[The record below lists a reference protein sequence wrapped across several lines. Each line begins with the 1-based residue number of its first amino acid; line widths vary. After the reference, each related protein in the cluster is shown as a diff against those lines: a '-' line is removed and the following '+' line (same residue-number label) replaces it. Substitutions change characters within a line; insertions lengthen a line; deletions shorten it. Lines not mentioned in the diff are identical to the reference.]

1 MASSIGG
8 PNHARSP
15 ARMQRPDCQDFVAES
30 ICPPNFL
37 DGLPPPAKSPAMP
50 KPAKKSPKKFARK
63 RPKKRRADRDGAWK
77 EALRRHLRQFLFILF
92 PDVHKA
98 IDWTQPVVFLDKEL
112 RAVARKAKLGKRH
125 ADVFVQVTLKN
136 GETQLLF
143 LHVEVQ
149 NQRDERLPRRMYG
162 YNYRLED
169 YVGQEVVSLAI
180 LADGDPKWRP
190 DRYVRKT
197 LNNRLE
203 FVFGSRKLLDFE
215 SQRAQRLQKADAA
228 GLLILAQLDE
238 LKFRRKPAELRQ
250 RKFGLIKQLY
260 TAGHSKEDVQ
270 AIYELIDW
278 MITLPDLEE
287 SRLMAEVEAYEAEQ
301 TMPYITSAERIGI
314 EKGIEKGRRK
324 SLIQSLEIRFGP
336 LKHEV
341 TKRVDLLD
349 EEQIDELFPHS
360 IQAKS
365 LAEFCKHLPDE
376 VAVG

>member
-1 MASSIGG
+1 MTAKLGDAEKASEKGRHPSQE
-8 PNHARSP
+8 A
-15 ARMQRPDCQDFVAES
+15 Q
-30 ICPPNFL
+30 
-37 DGLPPPAKSPAMP
+37 
-50 KPAKKSPKKFARK
+50 
-63 RPKKRRADRDGAWK
+63 KRRADRDGAWK

-92 PDVHKA
+92 PSVHDA

-125 ADVFVQVTLKN
+125 ADVFVQVSLKT
-136 GETQLLF
+136 GETQLLY

-149 NQRDERLPRRMYG
+149 NEPDKHLPRRVYG

-169 YVGQEVVSLAI
+169 YVGQEVVSLVI

-190 DRYVRKT
+190 DRYARSV

-203 FVFGSRKLLDFE
+203 FVFGSQKLLDFE
-215 SQRAQRLQKADAA
+215 SQRAQLLQKAEAA

-260 TAGHSKEDVQ
+260 IAGHSKEDIQ

-287 SRLMAEVEAYEAEQ
+287 SRLLADIETYESDQ

-314 EKGIEKGRRK
+314 EKGIEKGKRGFLLQNLK
-324 SLIQSLEIRFGP
+324 VRFGP
-336 LKHEV
+336 LKDDV
-341 TKRVDLLD
+341 AKRIELLD
-349 EEQIDELFPHS
+349 EEQLDELFSLS

-365 LAEFCKHLPDE
+365 LNEFCQQLPE
-376 VAVG
+376 EAAVG

>member
-1 MASSIGG
+1 
-8 PNHARSP
+8 
-15 ARMQRPDCQDFVAES
+15 
-30 ICPPNFL
+30 
-37 DGLPPPAKSPAMP
+37 MP
-50 KPAKKSPKKFARK
+50 KSAKKPRKKSVRK

-92 PDVHKA
+92 PNVHRA

-136 GETQLLF
+136 GETQLLY

-149 NQRDERLPRRMYG
+149 NQRDELLPRRIYG

-190 DRYVRKT
+190 DRYVRKV

-215 SQRAQRLQKADAA
+215 PQRAQLLKKADAA
-228 GLLILAQLDE
+228 GLLIFAQLDE
-238 LKFRRKPAELRQ
+238 LKYRRKPAELRQ

-260 TAGHSKEDVQ
+260 NAGHSKDDIQ

-287 SRLMAEVEAYEAEQ
+287 DRLMADIETLESEQ
-301 TMPYITSAERIGI
+301 TMRYVTNAERIGI
-314 EKGIEKGRRK
+314 KKGTRAALLQI
-324 SLIQSLEIRFGP
+324 LEIRFGP
-336 LKHEV
+336 LKDEV
-341 TKRVDLLD
+341 RERVEQLD
-349 EEQIDELFPHS
+349 QDYLDELFPHS

-365 LAEFCKHLPDE
+365 LAEFCKHLPE
-376 VAVG
+376 EAAVG

>member
-1 MASSIGG
+1 
-8 PNHARSP
+8 
-15 ARMQRPDCQDFVAES
+15 
-30 ICPPNFL
+30 
-37 DGLPPPAKSPAMP
+37 MP
-50 KPAKKSPKKFARK
+50 KPAKKSPKKSSRK

-92 PDVHKA
+92 PEVHKA
-98 IDWTQPVVFLDKEL
+98 IDWTRPVVFLDKEL